1 MLTEIGRYNGD
12 VTPETP
18 AAIDLWHRTLV
29 QIPTLFGRLT
39 YLASLRNA
47 NTNGYHHHGLAA
59 RFGLRASLAAIR
71 ESHLELLRDWLKL
84 TLTARKAD
92 LDRYF
97 AELDV
102 PRDMVVD
109 NWKSLRSYAQYVPLH
124 ALPPERQLF
133 LGDLEI
139 LLEILS
145 RESGAGAIGRGGR
158 QFPPPV
164 R

>member
-1 MLTEIGRYNGD
+1 

-29 QIPTLFGRLT
+29 QIPTMFGRLT

-47 NTNGYHHHGLAA
+47 NANSYQHHGLAA
-59 RFGLRASLAAIR
+59 RFGLRAAQAAIR
-71 ESHLELLRDWLKL
+71 ESHLELLRDWLEL
-84 TLTARKAD
+84 PLSTRKSD

-97 AELDV
+97 AELDT
-102 PRDMVVD
+102 PRHEVLH
-109 NWKSLRSYAQYVPLH
+109 NWRRIRPYAQCVPMH
-124 ALPPERQLF
+124 ALKPERDLF

-139 LLEILS
+139 LLEIIS
-145 RESGAGAIGRGGR
+145 RESGAAAIDPIAP